1 MLSCQKLNNQKFP
14 SSESWDLRRFIILG
28 YQQDLMKMDCKCLS
42 KSDSRVHVFTKNFRL
57 HITMSSVIFLL
68 SYPLITT
75 PSKKKMSIYT
85 TGKKLSGLC
94 VSYSSVSSDIQ
105 SEPHSKSNNSL
116 ELYQTYQC
124 LPQYALEILSYLIK
138 VG

>member
-75 PSKKKMSIYT
+75 PSKKKCPYT
-85 TGKKLSGLC
+85 QQERNFLVFVFHIHQFPPTSKANLTQNQTIVLNSTRPT
-94 VSYSSVSSDIQ
+94 SVS
-105 SEPHSKSNNSL
+105 HSML
-116 ELYQTYQC
+116 WRF
-124 LPQYALEILSYLIK
+124 
-138 VG
+138 